1 MMDNTPGF
9 TFEKLDELV
18 KDLDIIELSQNDEK
32 HHPEKYTQWNKIIDD
47 MPEKTRKE
55 YMQSAYDKAK
65 QKRKTKTEHKEQI
78 LQTLPYPQSDL
89 KWTQAGQD
97 LNIKEIEKLNNNGII
112 REEVETV
119 FFAFKQAHKKPK
131 EFQQA
136 FDFCNYSVQE
146 QPSCQNLYYPE
157 EVTIDYSE
165 YCDIPK
171 FKDNIFA
178 KSYKDGIML
187 VADVAKGDRMAVSL
201 TVGTV
206 KNSFNIDGKIV
217 AKICQ
222 QSFRNFGQIDWT
234 HKNFD
239 KQIVFYVVVPKI
251 VKNKA
256 LRIIFKNNTRLNKLI
271 KLFRKDTLRKLP
283 PGKFKYFYDD
293 AAPMQDILAALL
305 ICQKDEKYKKNYNYN
320 NKELLDASYKSILI
334 ELANN
339 GAMLA
344 QKDAQEYFWT
354 SLEKYR
360 KKSLEEIK
368 QEYMKEIF
376 PFEKDL
382 DLVTI
387 QNLDSKDKR
396 CGIYLKKSFLKMVI
410 LYYHTNKGTTLC
422 DNTLIEIKNKTQ
434 SDCILFWKKVD
445 LCELL
450 FNVLN
455 KHNFPLCMRDSQILN
470 NVNIFD
476 PVLNNH
482 MSLSPI
488 TNTPENETD
497 KKTFEFKNKHIV
509 VEAME
514 SQTGYLMPYD
524 GVWEIPHD
532 LTFSSLKFREY
543 EDFITILLFDH
554 EERYFIEIFSKTEV
568 DFKYMLWNQFKLNDN
583 YSEDCLQ
590 EIYTKIAVC
599 IRDSKVL
606 IERDSTMQYQGR
618 RKPYGSNTDS
628 IYEIWMPRRR
638 YHRKYSKTQAKQDK
652 DFFSESRIFSGSRRA
667 HPRRLPAGS
676 KPSKLQLLLAKN
688 ENMILNPG
696 ETYVKQ
702 SMWGDKA
709 MPQRERRY
717 RHRSLSG
724 NFYFDNKEMSEAK
737 KLGSMSGPQFE
748 EYCDKYI
755 SERGWKI
762 YKRKNYDGG
771 IDLRAWNKEGPIKTL
786 LIQCKHWNTPIPPGA
801 MKEFKASCDEE
812 KVQGEKVLM
821 FMAFGKY
828 SPGAR
833 KYAEKYN
840 IELIEGDHFLND
852 LE

>member
-1 MMDNTPGF
+1 MNKDTINHPL
-9 TFEKLDELV
+9 EKDFLLSKVRQGNHENME
-18 KDLDIIELSQNDEK
+18 KDYGKMGQL
-32 HHPEKYTQWNKIIDD
+32 
-47 MPEKTRKE
+47 
-55 YMQSAYDKAK
+55 
-65 QKRKTKTEHKEQI
+65 KTEQENKNFKKWGSNALKDMRLGDNYHDKE
-78 LQTLPYPQSDL
+78 
-89 KWTQAGQD
+89 
-97 LNIKEIEKLNNNGII
+97 NIAP
-112 REEVETV
+112 EVTTV
-119 FFAFKQAHKKPK
+119 FFTLPEAGNKKTIFQGFEFAYRQVEMNKKKGDKSQANLFIPH
-131 EFQQA
+131 Q
-136 FDFCNYSVQE
+136 VQ
-146 QPSCQNLYYPE
+146 
-157 EVTIDYSE
+157 IDYSE
-165 YCDIPK
+165 YSDVPK

-178 KSYKDGIML
+178 KPYKDGIML
-187 VADVAKGDRMAVSL
+187 VTDVEKGNHSCLALGFNEKAKLDR
-201 TVGTV
+201 TFTH
-206 KNSFNIDGKIV
+206 GKIV
-217 AKICQ
+217 VRMFKE
-222 QSFRNFGQIDWT
+222 SFHNFGQIDWN

-239 KQIVFYVVVPKI
+239 NQLVFYVVVPKI

-256 LRIIFKNNTRLNKLI
+256 ARIVFKNNIQANKLI
-271 KLFRKDTLRKLP
+271 KFFRSKTIESLP
-283 PGKFKYFYDD
+283 PGKFKYFYDST
-293 AAPMQDILAALL
+293 AKAFQVWANLVGA
-305 ICQKDEKYKKNYNYN
+305 QKDETLKKNELFIYSNRQ
-320 NKELLDASYKSILI
+320 LLDAGYKSALKEQAILG
-334 ELANN
+334 
-339 GAMLA
+339 GASEINDCW
-344 QKDAQEYFWT
+344 KF
-354 SLEKYR
+354 LEAYE

-368 QEYMKEIF
+368 QEYMKDIF
-376 PFEKDL
+376 PLEQSLEWSMIK
-382 DLVTI
+382 
-387 QNLDSKDKR
+387 NLDHTDKR
-396 CGIYLKKSFLKMVI
+396 YLAYFKKNLLKMVVF
-410 LYYHTNKGTTLC
+410 YYHTNKGTTLC
-422 DNTLIEIKNKTQ
+422 NNTLIDIENKTQ
-434 SDCILFWKKVD
+434 SDCLLFWKKVN

-455 KHNFPLCMRDSQILN
+455 KYNFPLCMRNSQIIN
-470 NVNIFD
+470 NVDIYD
-476 PVLNNH
+476 SSLNTH
-482 MSLSPI
+482 MAV
-488 TNTPENETD
+488 TPDDYTRMQEDVED
-497 KKTFEFKNKHIV
+497 KKTFKFKNKHIV

-543 EDFITILLFDH
+543 EDFITVLLFDH

-606 IERDSTMQYQGR
+606 IDRDSTMQYQGR

-652 DFFSESRIFSGSRRA
+652 DFFAESRVFSGSRRA

-676 KPSKLQLLLAKN
+676 RPSKVQLLLAKN

-709 MPQRERRY
+709 MPQREVRY

-724 NFYFDNKEMSEAK
+724 NFYFDNKELDEAK

-786 LIQCKHWNTPIPPGA
+786 LIQCKHWNTPIPPGEMRA
-801 MKEFKASCDEE
+801 FKASCDEE

-821 FMAFGKY
+821 FMSFGKY

-833 KYAEKYN
+833 QYAEKYN

-852 LE
+852 EKI

>member
-1 MMDNTPGF
+1 MNKHPLHLEFIKNKIYNGPSAPEDMHTYSEEWVEDKIGHEYNQKMSPEVDTVWF
-9 TFEKLDELV
+9 TF
-18 KDLDIIELSQNDEK
+18 
-32 HHPEKYTQWNKIIDD
+32 PE
-47 MPEKTRKE
+47 
-55 YMQSAYDKAK
+55 ADKK
-65 QKRKTKTEHKEQI
+65 KNI
-78 LQTLPYPQSDL
+78 F
-89 KWTQAGQD
+89 QAF
-97 LNIKEIEKLNNNGII
+97 E
-112 REEVETV
+112 
-119 FFAFKQAHKKPK
+119 FAHKQVKMKKK
-131 EFQQA
+131 EGDDSQA
-136 FDFCNYSVQE
+136 NLFIPQLVQ
-146 QPSCQNLYYPE
+146 
-157 EVTIDYSE
+157 IDYSE
-165 YCDIPK
+165 YSDIPM
-171 FKDNIFA
+171 FKNNIHA
-178 KSYKDGIML
+178 KPYKDGIMI
-187 VADVAKGDRMAVSL
+187 VSDVDRGNRMCQALSLGDVDRTS
-201 TVGTV
+201 
-206 KNSFNIDGKIV
+206 ICDGKVV
-217 AKICQ
+217 ATLYQNK
-222 QSFRNFGQIDWT
+222 FRNFGQIDWN

-239 KQIVFYVVVPKI
+239 KQLVFYVVVPKI

-256 LRIIFKNNTRLNKLI
+256 ARIVFKNNIRVNKLKRLFRENKPR
-271 KLFRKDTLRKLP
+271 KLF
-283 PGKFKYFYDD
+283 PGKFKYFYDN
-293 AAPMQDILAALL
+293 AAAMQDILAGLRL
-305 ICQKDEKYKKNYNYN
+305 CQKNEKYKKNYNYN
-320 NKELLDASYKSILI
+320 NKELLDASYKSSLV
-334 ELANN
+334 ELANA
-339 GAMLA
+339 GGMLA
-344 QKDAQEYFWT
+344 KKDAQEYFWT
-354 SLEKYR
+354 SLEEYE

-387 QNLDSKDKR
+387 QNLDHKDKR
-396 CGIYLKKSFLKMVI
+396 CGIYLKKSFLKMVVF
-410 LYYHTNKGTTLC
+410 YYHTNKGTTLC
-422 DNTLIEIKNKTQ
+422 NNTLIDIENKTQ
-434 SDCILFWKKVD
+434 SDCLLFWKKVD

-455 KHNFPLCMRDSQILN
+455 KYNFPLCMRNSQIIN

-476 PVLNNH
+476 SVLNNH
-482 MSLSPI
+482 MSLSTINNP
-488 TNTPENETD
+488 PENETD
-497 KKTFEFKNKHIV
+497 KKTFEFKNKHIL

-543 EDFITILLFDH
+543 EDFITVLLFDH

-618 RKPYGSNTDS
+618 RKPYGSSTDS

-652 DFFSESRIFSGSRRA
+652 DFFAESRVFSGSRRA

-676 KPSKLQLLLAKN
+676 RPSKVQLLLAKN
-688 ENMILNPG
+688 EKMILNPG

-709 MPQRERRY
+709 MPQREVRY

-724 NFYFDNKEMSEAK
+724 NFYFDNKELDEAK

-786 LIQCKHWNTPIPPGA
+786 LIQCKHWNKPISPGA

-833 KYAEKYN
+833 QYAEKYN

-852 LE
+852 VR